1 MEPQKNQQSKPAAQ
15 TSPPTPGRLKLTTW
29 RGTVPLS
36 DSTAQFT
43 VVLGGF
49 VDMGG
54 SGKCKVTSLEFEPA
68 TGVVYFTVES
78 VNGSGRIR
86 HLILQ
91 GEGAGEICDD

>member
-1 MEPQKNQQSKPAAQ
+1 M
-15 TSPPTPGRLKLTTW
+15 
-29 RGTVPLS
+29 
-36 DSTAQFT
+36 
-43 VVLGGF
+43 LGGF